1 MLTVLFAVLGFI
13 VLVGGECEMVE
24 HWAISYVLTGSQEVP
39 GLEWSYRV
47 IKRLFEYSKK

>member
-1 MLTVLFAVLGFI
+1 MLPTLLTVLKFV
-13 VLVGGECEMVE
+13 VLVGGDGEMVE
-24 HWAISYVLTGSQEVP
+24 HRAISYVLTGSQEVP